1 MPTRGVIVSTPQTDP
16 PRQGGFRRFFADPI
30 RALFYDDLRD
40 LPDLAVADHD
50 PFVADPL
57 PPLTAYLQRV
67 RDIRDRIDELS
78 RARAVDE
85 GTPTVL
91 DGEIEN
97 VMEVRHRSIRLKHC
111 TRRIRIDYRA
121 AELGAAIQSATD
133 TISRVDQDISDIEEE
148 IRRSD
153 AQRATDARRNGR
165 RYCGGR
171 S

>member
-1 MPTRGVIVSTPQTDP
+1 MSTPQTDRP
-16 PRQGGFRRFFADPI
+16 QRGGFRRFFADPI

-40 LPDLAVADHD
+40 LPDLAVEDQN

-67 RDIRDRIDELS
+67 RDIRDRINELS
-78 RARAVDE
+78 SARAVDE

-97 VMEVRHRSIRLKHC
+97 IAEVRYRSIRLKHC
-111 TRRIRIDYRA
+111 ARRIRIDYRA

-133 TISRVDQDISDIEEE
+133 TISNVERDISDIEAE

-153 AQRATDARRNGR
+153 ARRAARGR
-165 RYCGGR
+165 PGGR
-171 S
+171 P